1 MFAPIGVAL
10 IGSGI
15 FAREEHLPAI
25 LDTPSLS
32 LKAVYSRTL
41 ESAAKLSEPLHEKID
56 WYSSETEA
64 EGRGYKDLLSNTNI
78 KGVIIAL
85 PISAQPAFIR
95 EALQAGKH
103 VLSEKPIAKDVNT
116 AHELLSFYRSS
127 IAVDRISW
135 SVGENYRFVETHVF
149 AASEVQRLGRI
160 LGFRGR
166 FNRDIKPGGKY
177 YETAWRK
184 VPEYQG
190 GFLLDAGVHFTAV
203 LRLLLGPE
211 DGKLEKLSAF
221 TCQLQEHL
229 PPVDTANA
237 TLKCKSGASGVF
249 EMSVGSTF
257 KGGGFSIA
265 CEDGTVTILGDS
277 VVTAD
282 KYGHESAKHFK
293 SEGWGGVNHEV
304 KCWAEGMQ
312 TGKWNPRMKPE
323 EALADLEII
332 EAMLQSGERD
342 GAPIDLKFQ

>member
-1 MFAPIGVAL
+1 MLISQSRLLDKIFRAMFAPIGVAL

-15 FAREEHLPAI
+15 FAREEHLVSAVPPDRCYI
-25 LDTPSLS
+25 VSL
-32 LKAVYSRTL
+32 LLMR
-41 ESAAKLSEPLHEKID
+41 
-56 WYSSETEA
+56 SS
-64 EGRGYKDLLSNTNI
+64 
-78 KGVIIAL
+78 L

-135 SVGENYRFVETHVF
+135 SVGENYRLVETHVF

-203 LRLLLGPE
+203 LRLLLGPQ
-211 DGKLEKLSAF
+211 DGKLKKLSAF
-221 TCQLQEHL
+221 TCQLQKHL

-282 KYGHESAKHFK
+282 KNGHESVKHFK

-323 EALADLEII
+323 EALADLEIV
-332 EAMLQSGERD
+332 GVPDVRNF
-342 GAPIDLKFQ
+342 GR